1 MDTVLFVT
9 HPKAFCG
16 VYEYGIKAF
25 EAIRHSKA
33 FRFLHVECDSLPG
46 LNNEI
51 ARHKPA
57 FVVYNYHPSVMPW
70 LCTRVSKGVYRNHV
84 HDLPVIQ
91 IGIIHEVTQEVA
103 NRATRYRN
111 RYILGGSEKK
121 LNSLFDYY
129 IAPDP
134 TLLLE
139 NPFVFKTGRLIPAYT
154 NHLPEPTPFVV
165 GSFGFAT
172 PNKGFHLL
180 IDRVQDE
187 MDEAII
193 RLNIPYASFGDADG
207 KNARAIA
214 AQCKERIH
222 KKGIQLQVT
231 HDFLQD
237 DALLDFL
244 AGNSLNVF
252 LYEGGTGRG
261 LSSVLDYALAVQ
273 RPIAVSDNPM
283 FRHVLNTKPSICVKD
298 ASLKTIHAN
307 GVGALQSLI
316 RDWSAEILCW
326 EYNRILQS
334 IKQRNGQQPVFKMG
348 IQRKIRAAIHQLI
361 TEPSPG
367 FTWLTNTRSVTDDD
381 LTPDASIRYTPV
393 VVSGNHAFNRILDD
407 AARTLYQ
414 PAVDAL
420 MNMLPA
426 TMAKKLPRANVQ
438 QAFVFDTAYRF
449 IQEFGNKPRML
460 CVGSYEDT
468 ASWALQK
475 MGYAVDDIDP
485 MVNYFL
491 QEYVTKP
498 TVKPG
503 SYDIIFSTSVIEHDP
518 DDASFMQAIETLLSP
533 GGVAIITC
541 DFKDGWK
548 PGDLKP
554 EVDARLYTQSDM
566 TERLLKQAPRCSLV
580 GEANWHCPNP
590 DFIYLEKY
598 NYTFA
603 TLTIRKKHA

>member
-16 VYEYGIKAF
+16 VYEYGVKAF

-33 FRFLHVECDSLPG
+33 FRFLHVECNSLAA
-46 LNNEI
+46 LKNEI
-51 ARHKPA
+51 ARNKPA
-57 FVVYNYHPSVMPW
+57 FVIYNYHPSVMPW
-70 LCTRVSKGVYRNHV
+70 LCTRVSKGIYRNQV

-111 RYILGGSEKK
+111 RFILGGSEKK

-139 NPFVFKTGRLIPAYT
+139 NPFVFKTGRLIPTYK
-154 NHLPEPTPFVV
+154 NQLPEPELFTV

-180 IDRVQDE
+180 IDRVQAE
-187 MDEAII
+187 MDEAVI
-193 RLNIPYASFGDADG
+193 RLNIPFASFGDADG
-207 KNARAIA
+207 NNARAIA
-214 AQCKERIH
+214 QQCKEKIH

-231 HDFLQD
+231 HDFLD
-237 DALLDFL
+237 DAALLEFL
-244 AGNSLNVF
+244 SGNSINVF
-252 LYEGGTGRG
+252 LYEGGVGRG
-261 LSSVLDYALAVQ
+261 LSSVLDYALAVH

-283 FRHVLNTKPSICVKD
+283 FRHVLNREPSICVAH
-298 ASLKTIHAN
+298 ASLKAIHAN
-307 GVGALQSLI
+307 GVEALQSLNKE
-316 RDWSAEILCW
+316 WSADMLCW

-348 IQRKIRAAIHQLI
+348 IQRKLKAAINKII

-381 LTPDASIRYTPV
+381 LTTNAGLQYTPV
-393 VVSGNHAFNRILDD
+393 AVSGKHSFNRILDD
-407 AARTLYQ
+407 EARTLYQ

-420 MNMLPA
+420 FGMLPA

-438 QAFVFDTAYRF
+438 QGFVFDTVYRF
-449 IQEFGNKPRML
+449 IQEFGRKPRML

-468 ASWALQK
+468 ASLALQK

-485 MVNYFL
+485 MVNYYL

-498 TVKPG
+498 TVLPG

-518 DDASFMQAIETLLSP
+518 DDASFMQSIETLLAP
-533 GGVAIITC
+533 GGLAVITC

-566 TERLLKQAPRCSLV
+566 TERLLKNAPRCTLV
-580 GEANWHCPNP
+580 GEANWHCPAP
-590 DFIYLEKY
+590 DFVYLNKY

-603 TLTIRKKHA
+603 TLTIRKRLA